1 MEYTI
6 REMAVM
12 EYPLL
17 NEFLYEAIFIPD
29 GDVYKRQPLLIVIR
43 SKSDD

>member
-6 REMAVM
+6 REMTVM

-17 NEFLYEAIFIPD
+17 NEFLYEAIFLFQT
-29 GDVYKRQPLLIVIR
+29 V
-43 SKSDD
+43 